1 MSHTGSHNP
10 RLVSR
15 EEAGGKKGEGEEEEG
30 EGERRKKTLRTESI
44 RLITGLK
51 KMSNTD
57 QLIPWKERKEELR
70 QSGSQ
75 EILEKV
81 FQVFPNIKR
90 LILHWEEDEKKMTPK
105 LHA

>member
-15 EEAGGKKGEGEEEEG
+15 EEAGGKRGEGEEEA
-30 EGERRKKTLRTESI
+30 GERRKKTLRTESI
-44 RLITGLK
+44 KLITGLK
-51 KMSNTD
+51 KKMNNTD
-57 QLIPWKERKEELR
+57 QLIPWKERKEDLR

>member
-1 MSHTGSHNP
+1 MSHTGSHSP

-30 EGERRKKTLRTESI
+30 GGEKKEDLQNRVHQI
-44 RLITGLK
+44 NHRVK

-90 LILHWEEDEKKMTPK
+90 LILHWEEDEKKMPPK